1 MIFHII
7 FPFPPGESP
16 VPPPSTVSSSALSTS
31 AVAPPPQPKPGS
43 SSQQDRKVPPPIGTE
58 RLARIRQTGSVNP
71 PLLTTSYTASVG
83 QGGIW
88 SFGVGSA
95 SGKTKKFP
103 VIVEK
108 HHCLHT
114 SLGDIANHLSCLGT
128 EAMSGWSQPL
138 MSSHMMHPQLQAEQS
153 AFSQHQPMEQD
164 DTGIAN
170 PANNYHQPQHLPNSY
185 MDFPKVT
192 QSHRSLDD
200 KPFLH
205 FWRLILLITHNCLFR
220 GCPCQCMEEPCCP
233 LILPWQRGQ
242 GGQFTMVCM
251 PATQHGAPS

>member
-1 MIFHII
+1 M
-7 FPFPPGESP
+7 
-16 VPPPSTVSSSALSTS
+16 
-31 AVAPPPQPKPGS
+31 APPPQPKPGN

-95 SGKTKKFP
+95 SGKSQVYFIFKLSQISVAARLYLISIINTNP
-103 VIVEK
+103 V
-108 HHCLHT
+108 CL
-114 SLGDIANHLSCLGT
+114 CT

-185 MDFPKVT
+185 MDFPKV
-192 QSHRSLDD
+192 S
-200 KPFLH
+200 KPQLGQRFTFFH
-205 FWRLILLITHNCLFR
+205 IFTSYPDCLFR
-220 GCPCQCMEEPCCP
+220 GCQCQCMEEPCCP
-233 LILPWQRGQ
+233 LILPWQRGRA
-242 GGQFTMVCM
+242 GQCTMVC
-251 PATQHGAPS
+251 TLVTLHGAPLSKWSQTVLITLTHNNRSWFMESNHVCLK